1 MRCFFSKGLSKTFFS
16 KVPTL
21 VDAFEITKILR
32 SPSKSLLFRTGSPSY
47 SKMIDISRPEA
58 QIFQDFDTSTRK
70 RIRRAERANL
80 HISFNVDFADIL
92 MLWKKMVQEK
102 KLPFDRNMAEDFPR
116 SMQVSTAVYD
126 ENNTMLVGH
135 NYFINYAHNIV
146 FCQTSASVFRY
157 DSLDHKNLVSNANR
171 LLRWEDIK
179 YFKKK
184 GFRFFDFGGYC
195 IDPNDKQKLSI
206 NRFKDSFMEKDTP
219 VICYYEL
226 TSYPYI
232 LADWILKT
240 FRREK
245 NEE

>member
-1 MRCFFSKGLSKTFFS
+1 MCCFFSRGLSKTFFS

-32 SPSKSLLFRTGSPSY
+32 SPSKSLLFRTGSPFY

-58 QIFQDFDTSTRK
+58 QLFQDFDATTRK

-80 HISFNVDFADIL
+80 HISFNVDLSDIL
-92 MLWKKMVQEK
+92 MLWRRMVQEK
-102 KLPFDRNMAEDFPR
+102 ELSFVRNTAEDFPR
-116 SMQVSTAVYD
+116 CMQISTAVYD

-135 NYFINYAHNIV
+135 NYFINHEQYKV
-146 FCQTSASVFRY
+146 FSQTSASVFRY
-157 DSLDHKNLVSNANR
+157 DSQEHKKLISNANR
-171 LLRWEDIK
+171 LLLWEDIK

-195 IDPNDKQKLSI
+195 IDPNDEQKLSI

-245 NEE
+245 NEG